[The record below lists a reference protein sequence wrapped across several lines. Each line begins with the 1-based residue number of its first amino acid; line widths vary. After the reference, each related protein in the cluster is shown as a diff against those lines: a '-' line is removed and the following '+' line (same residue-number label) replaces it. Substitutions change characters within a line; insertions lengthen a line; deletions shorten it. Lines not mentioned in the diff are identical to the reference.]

1 MSKLQK
7 MREKYREMNKKERK
21 SRRLKRKS
29 RFEACDLGATVVMG
43 YIGFQTQN
51 SSFICVEG

>member
-7 MREKYREMNKKERK
+7 MREKCREMNKKERK
-21 SRRLKRKS
+21 KS
-29 RFEACDLGATVVMG
+29 PIKKKNRFEVCDLGATVVMG
-43 YIGFQTQN
+43 YIGFQTKS